1 MHLVLARVGKSRSR
15 LGINVRSSVGYN
27 MYSLFE
33 NNVVS
38 HVLSTPGFIIDM
50 TYWLTYMV
58 HFTPH
63 ARAENYTFRLTLL
76 FNFAPNIGTS

>member
-15 LGINVRSSVGYN
+15 LEINVRSPVGYN
-27 MYSLFE
+27 KYSLFE

-50 TYWLTYMV
+50 TLADVYGEF
-58 HFTPH
+58 H
-63 ARAENYTFRLTLL
+63 
-76 FNFAPNIGTS
+76 TSCTC

>member
-38 HVLSTPGFIIDM
+38 HVLSTPVFIIDM
-50 TYWLTYMV
+50 TLADVYGEF
-58 HFTPH
+58 H
-63 ARAENYTFRLTLL
+63 
-76 FNFAPNIGTS
+76 TSRMC